1 MKIRPALNTDI
12 PKLVEFQLAMAKE
25 TEDIDLDEKTLK
37 RGVTAVLNDK
47 QKARYFVAEDNK
59 LLIGCFMVTPEWSD
73 WRAGYFIWL
82 QSVYVS
88 ADYRR
93 KGVFKMMYDYL
104 KEIVQENLDYRGIR
118 LYVERENQNAIKAY
132 LKMGMLDSDYQM
144 LEWVKK

>member
-25 TEDIDLDEKTLK
+25 TEDLGLDEKTLK

-59 LLIGCFMVTPEWSD
+59 MLIGCFMVTPEWSD

-88 ADYRR
+88 PDYRR

-104 KEIVQENLDYRGIR
+104 KEIVQENQDYRGIR
-118 LYVERENQNAIKAY
+118 LYVEKENQNAINAY
-132 LKMGMLDSDYQM
+132 LKMGMLNSDYQM
-144 LEWVKK
+144 LEWVK